1 MKVLGKK
8 VEYYLDAMVKRK
20 NVREN
25 GERGMGAGEGETD
38 FPRGGGGRGRGVTPT
53 LYIYNMFFLRRY

>member
-20 NVREN
+20 NVRAN
-25 GERGMGAGEGETD
+25 GKRGMGAGEGETD
-38 FPRGGGGRGRGVTPT
+38 FPRGGGGRGRGVGGGVGE
-53 LYIYNMFFLRRY
+53 